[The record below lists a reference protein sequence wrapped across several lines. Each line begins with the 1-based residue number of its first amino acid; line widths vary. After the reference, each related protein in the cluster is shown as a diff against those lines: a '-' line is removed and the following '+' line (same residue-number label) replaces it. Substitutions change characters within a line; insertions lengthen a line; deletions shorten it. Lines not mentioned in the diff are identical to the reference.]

1 MSSVLLR
8 CRDAEMIG
16 PVCDY
21 FTDAVSFAEAVR
33 EMRVHA
39 MTHRESEISKEDLAE
54 LENIVCG
61 SAEKEFPEEALS

>member
-21 FTDAVSFAEAVR
+21 FSDTVSFAEAVR

-39 MTHRESEISKEDLAE
+39 MTHREPEISKEDLTE

-61 SAEKEFPEEALS
+61 SAEKGVSKEAL